1 MPFDYLHFLFEKYVF
16 SSSVYLLNGLLVF
29 LMLSC
34 MSYLYMLNI
43 NHLLVMSFANI
54 FSHSVGSLFVLLMV
68 PFAVQKLL
76 SLIRSHLFICS
87 FVSFALGEGSKK
99 NIATISVTECS
110 AYVFLKEFY
119 SICSYI

>member
-1 MPFDYLHFLFEKYVF
+1 
-16 SSSVYLLNGLLVF
+16 
-29 LMLSC
+29 MLSY

-43 NHLLVMSFANI
+43 NPLLVISFANI
-54 FSHSVGSLFVLLMV
+54 FSHSVDSLFVLLMV

-99 NIATISVTECS
+99 KYCCNFCQRVLC
-110 AYVFLKEFY
+110 L
-119 SICSYI
+119 YIPQGVL